1 MKVDL
6 IRIGNS
12 RGVRIPKPI
21 LEQCGFGRQADMT
34 VKDNVLMIAP
44 ARAIRE
50 GWDDAFEAM
59 AAAADDLAPLPE
71 DIGHGWDDAEW
82 EW

>member
-12 RGVRIPKPI
+12 RGIRIPKPI
-21 LEQCGFGRQADMT
+21 LEQCGFGRQVDMS
-34 VKDNVLMIAP
+34 VKDNVLVIAP

-50 GWDDAFEAM
+50 GWGDAFASMAATGDDALLLP
-59 AAAADDLAPLPE
+59 DDLDHA
-71 DIGHGWDDAEW
+71 WDDAEW

>member
-1 MKVDL
+1 VKVDL

-21 LEQCGFGRQADMT
+21 LKQCGFGRQVDMS
-34 VKDNVLMIAP
+34 VKDNVLMITP

-50 GWDDAFEAM
+50 GWDEAFESM
-59 AAAADDLAPLPE
+59 AVVGDDAAHFPDE
-71 DIGHGWDDAEW
+71 MYHGWDEAEW

>member
-21 LEQCGFGRQADMT
+21 LEQCGFGSQADMT
-34 VKDNVLMIAP
+34 VKDNVLVIAP

-59 AAAADDLAPLPE
+59 AAAGDDLAPFLE

>member
-34 VKDNVLMIAP
+34 VKDNVLVIAP

-50 GWDDAFEAM
+50 GWDDALASM
-59 AAAADDLAPLPE
+59 AAAGDDAVLLPDDL
-71 DIGHGWDDAEW
+71 DHGWDEAEW